1 MIALR
6 RDSPLHD
13 EGGVLGGG
21 SILLLHGLM
30 GSARTWRRQLPWLR
44 ELGRVYTFDALGHG
58 RVPPERPDTDL
69 FVDDLIAH
77 LTAAGDI
84 RDLVVIGHSMGAIH
98 GICLAA
104 RRPDLVRALVV
115 EDIGVDY
122 RGRTA
127 VDWVSLI
134 DTWPTPF
141 PTRASV
147 LDYFGPIAGQYFL
160 ESFRR
165 DGDGYHLH
173 GDLDMFR
180 DIAEEWG
187 RRAFWDEWLRVSCP
201 ALLLEAERGVAP
213 TGQMIRMN
221 QLRPGSRYARIPN
234 SGHLVHDEQPAAYR
248 SAVEPFVTSAILRT
262 PPSDTP

>member
-58 RVPPERPDTDL
+58 RPAPARPDTDV
-69 FVDDLIAH
+69 FVDDLLEH
-77 LTAAGDI
+77 LTAAGPI

-98 GICLAA
+98 GLCLAA
-104 RRPDLVRALVV
+104 RRPELVRALVV
-115 EDIGVDY
+115 EDIGVDF

-127 VDWVSLI
+127 ADWVSVI
-134 DTWPTPF
+134 DQWPTPF
-141 PTRASV
+141 PSRSAV
-147 LDYFGPIAGQYFL
+147 LDYFGPIAGRYFL

-165 DGDGYHLH
+165 TAQGYELH
-173 GDLDMFR
+173 GEVEVFR

-201 ALLLEAERGVAP
+201 ALLLEAEHTVAP
-213 TGQMIRMN
+213 LGQMSRMH
-221 QLRPGSRYARIPN
+221 QLRPGSRYVLISN
-234 SGHLVHDEQPAAYR
+234 SGHLAHDEQPAAYR
-248 SAVEPFVTSAILRT
+248 GVVEPFVTSAILRT
-262 PPSDTP
+262 PS